1 MDSLSFY
8 HVNIQTQEKTE
19 TQRVTRMDEGGND
32 ERSQLG
38 ISYNVIRY
46 YKWFEIWSEKKKDE
60 IEKRIGMMA
69 FLLIYIHRMDVCRWR
84 VRSKTSVPHMEH
96 FRKGHAL
103 LSPKPPFRP

>member
-46 YKWFEIWSEKKKDE
+46 YK
-60 IEKRIGMMA
+60 
-69 FLLIYIHRMDVCRWR
+69 
-84 VRSKTSVPHMEH
+84 
-96 FRKGHAL
+96 
-103 LSPKPPFRP
+103 